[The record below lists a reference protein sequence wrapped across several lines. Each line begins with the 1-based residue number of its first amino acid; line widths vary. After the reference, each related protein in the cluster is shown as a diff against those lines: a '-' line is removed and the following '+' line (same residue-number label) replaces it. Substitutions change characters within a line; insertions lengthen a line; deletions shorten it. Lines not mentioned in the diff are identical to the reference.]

1 MKGFEGIAAL
11 KAGVLRLTHFKLV
24 IALVPNDYLPVGI
37 VTKADES
44 TRLQLMRQDLLR
56 NVVFRITPNTQ
67 GYFQLLV
74 VFMVQIVCNDVE
86 GVAPGSPNAINKAH
100 HPLQRRFADAP
111 FALCINGL
119 G

>member
-1 MKGFEGIAAL
+1 
-11 KAGVLRLTHFKLV
+11 
-24 IALVPNDYLPVGI
+24 
-37 VTKADES
+37 
-44 TRLQLMRQDLLR
+44 
-56 NVVFRITPNTQ
+56 
-67 GYFQLLV
+67 
-74 VFMVQIVCNDVE
+74 MVQIVCNDVE